1 MELSQKALKIVTGT
15 FDDIGVPYI
24 KPDAGLFV
32 YTDLRKVC
40 IESTFHCS
48 QWVVCSCFL
57 FKGTHM
63 HVLVG
68 CNGLVYYNWSSL
80 CILI

>member
-1 MELSQKALKIVTGT
+1 MELSRKALKIVTGT

-40 IESTFHCS
+40 IESRLTSLLFTCETCLLIF
-48 QWVVCSCFL
+48 VVCF
-57 FKGTHM
+57 G
-63 HVLVG
+63 
-68 CNGLVYYNWSSL
+68 
-80 CILI
+80 

>member
-1 MELSQKALKIVTGT
+1 MELSQKALKIVMEA

-40 IESTFHCS
+40 IDSKLT
-48 QWVVCSCFL
+48 
-57 FKGTHM
+57 
-63 HVLVG
+63 
-68 CNGLVYYNWSSL
+68 SSL
-80 CILI
+80 FSLFVLDNVY